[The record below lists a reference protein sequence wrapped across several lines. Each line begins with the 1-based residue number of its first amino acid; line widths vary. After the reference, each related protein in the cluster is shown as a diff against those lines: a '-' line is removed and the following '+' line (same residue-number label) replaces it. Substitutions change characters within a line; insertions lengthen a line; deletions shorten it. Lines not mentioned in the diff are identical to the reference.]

1 MMRGRYRALALLTL
15 YGIKGRIRHI
25 GRAFRT
31 VRGVIAFLFGF
42 VMFASWMSMSL
53 IGFLSNSNPSA
64 GAELFE
70 RVPFEVVQV
79 YIALLLLGYCLI
91 TFFFQKQGAGVHFK
105 PAEVDFLFGGPY
117 DRRELLLYKILGL
130 FSSAVISSLIFSIV
144 LSWTPVPWPILFMG
158 LALAISFA
166 ILLNVLS
173 SIGALALATRMH
185 GRIMRI
191 AVGIVTAAL
200 LAGIYTAIGTSDF
213 INATERGLE
222 IAQSP
227 VGQVVL
233 WPFMVFARALT
244 ALDYLSFARHAV
256 FAVGINAIL
265 IAGILMLDAD
275 YYESS
280 IDVARKNYDRLRRMR
295 DGDFWGTT
303 GKRTSSWS
311 LPELP
316 RLAGVGPIAW
326 RQATSA
332 LRGLPRVLLLLGVIT
347 IPGAAIFMTGHR
359 EGVLRWVLG
368 YLAAM
373 AFIFIPSALRFDFRA
388 DLQKMSW
395 LKALP
400 VASWAV
406 VLGQLLPAV
415 CVLIGFETLVIVVI
429 ATSANSWF
437 YIGALP
443 VVPPAAFIMFAIENA
458 IFLFFPTRRFAMY
471 PGDFQTLGHTYI
483 VALAKILVFAVVFG
497 SAAAIGAAL
506 HYLLLVPL
514 PAVSF
519 FLAAYLT
526 IVAVPFIPL
535 LCYAFDRFDP
545 STDVPLD

>member
-1 MMRGRYRALALLTL
+1 M
-15 YGIKGRIRHI
+15 
-25 GRAFRT
+25 
-31 VRGVIAFLFGF
+31 
-42 VMFASWMSMSL
+42 
-53 IGFLSNSNPSA
+53 
-64 GAELFE
+64 
-70 RVPFEVVQV
+70 
-79 YIALLLLGYCLI
+79 
-91 TFFFQKQGAGVHFK
+91 
-105 PAEVDFLFGGPY
+105 DFLFGGPY

-295 DGDFWGTT
+295 DG
-303 GKRTSSWS
+303 
-311 LPELP
+311 
-316 RLAGVGPIAW
+316 GPA
-326 RQATSA
+326 
-332 LRGLPRVLLLLGVIT
+332 
-347 IPGAAIFMTGHR
+347 HR
-359 EGVLRWVLG
+359 ER
-368 YLAAM
+368 
-373 AFIFIPSALRFDFRA
+373 RA
-388 DLQKMSW
+388 
-395 LKALP
+395 
-400 VASWAV
+400 
-406 VLGQLLPAV
+406 
-415 CVLIGFETLVIVVI
+415 
-429 ATSANSWF
+429 
-437 YIGALP
+437 
-443 VVPPAAFIMFAIENA
+443 
-458 IFLFFPTRRFAMY
+458 R
-471 PGDFQTLGHTYI
+471 
-483 VALAKILVFAVVFG
+483 
-497 SAAAIGAAL
+497 
-506 HYLLLVPL
+506 
-514 PAVSF
+514 
-519 FLAAYLT
+519 
-526 IVAVPFIPL
+526 PL
-535 LCYAFDRFDP
+535 LHAPR
-545 STDVPLD
+545 

>member
-1 MMRGRYRALALLTL
+1 
-15 YGIKGRIRHI
+15 
-25 GRAFRT
+25 
-31 VRGVIAFLFGF
+31 LFGF

-130 FSSAVISSLIFSIV
+130 FSSAVISSLLFSFV

-191 AVGIVTAAL
+191 AVGIVTAAR

-244 ALDYLSFARHAV
+244 ALD
-256 FAVGINAIL
+256 
-265 IAGILMLDAD
+265 
-275 YYESS
+275 
-280 IDVARKNYDRLRRMR
+280 
-295 DGDFWGTT
+295 
-303 GKRTSSWS
+303 
-311 LPELP
+311 
-316 RLAGVGPIAW
+316 
-326 RQATSA
+326 
-332 LRGLPRVLLLLGVIT
+332 
-347 IPGAAIFMTGHR
+347 
-359 EGVLRWVLG
+359 
-368 YLAAM
+368 
-373 AFIFIPSALRFDFRA
+373 
-388 DLQKMSW
+388 
-395 LKALP
+395 
-400 VASWAV
+400 
-406 VLGQLLPAV
+406 
-415 CVLIGFETLVIVVI
+415 
-429 ATSANSWF
+429 
-437 YIGALP
+437 
-443 VVPPAAFIMFAIENA
+443 
-458 IFLFFPTRRFAMY
+458 
-471 PGDFQTLGHTYI
+471 
-483 VALAKILVFAVVFG
+483 
-497 SAAAIGAAL
+497 
-506 HYLLLVPL
+506 
-514 PAVSF
+514 
-519 FLAAYLT
+519 
-526 IVAVPFIPL
+526 
-535 LCYAFDRFDP
+535 
-545 STDVPLD
+545 